1 MAQRKQLTT
10 RPLEKDTLLQSI
22 QREVIPYLRQ
32 TGQLVEQAAPSTPPE
47 IVGSRG
53 GATVAVLTLLLATLA
68 AAGIIKDSTTP

>member
-22 QREVIPYLRQ
+22 QREVIPYIRQ
-32 TGQLVEQAAPSTPPE
+32 TGALVEQVAPSTAPV
-47 IVGSRG
+47 ITGSRG
-53 GATVAVLTLLLATLA
+53 GATVAVLTLLLTTLA